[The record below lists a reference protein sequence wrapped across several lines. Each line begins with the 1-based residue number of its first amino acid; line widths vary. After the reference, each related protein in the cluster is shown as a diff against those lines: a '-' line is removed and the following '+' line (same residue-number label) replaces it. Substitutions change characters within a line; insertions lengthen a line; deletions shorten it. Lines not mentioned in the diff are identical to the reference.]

1 MERCVMRGEPRTGVT
16 LDEVRLNL
24 LLRYGNKLAVAR
36 DPARQVVRCVV
47 SGLGEVVPLD
57 MFEGY
62 LAHGWIEDV
71 ARGERFGISDAGR
84 RRLK

>member
-1 MERCVMRGEPRTGVT
+1 MERCGMREQSGTGVT
-16 LDEVRLNL
+16 LDERRLNL
-24 LLRYGNKLAVAR
+24 LLRYGNKLAVTR
-36 DPARQVVRCVV
+36 GPARQVVRCVV

-62 LAHGWIEDV
+62 LTHGWIEDV

>member
-62 LAHGWIEDV
+62 LTHGWIEDV

>member
-1 MERCVMRGEPRTGVT
+1 MREQSGTGVT
-16 LDEVRLNL
+16 LDERRLNL
-24 LLRYGNKLAVAR
+24 LLRYGNKLVVTR
-36 DPARQVVRCVV
+36 GPTRNVVRCVV
-47 SGLGEVVPLD
+47 SGLEEVVPLD

-62 LAHGWIEDV
+62 LAAGLIEDV

>member
-62 LAHGWIEDV
+62 LTHGWIEDV
-71 ARGERFGISDAGR
+71 ARGERFGISDFGR